1 MCKQEFNKLESSFHS
16 PIFRFNW
23 SVNEQRVLCWIRVVN
38 ASQLN
43 AFFSSLHIAEVAEE
57 LCKTASS
64 DHSGPLQS
72 FSHDMPLL
80 PSKSRPLH
88 KHTENKENIEGGLD
102 GRTDHCT
109 HGHSGTASRAH
120 VATNQSGA
128 SLYDSA
134 GTPEDTDSESQLQR
148 RLARRLKRMAVI
160 FPDS

>member
-1 MCKQEFNKLESSFHS
+1 MYKQEFNKLWSLFFHS
-16 PIFRFNW
+16 PNIRFNCL
-23 SVNEQRVLCWIRVVN
+23 SAEC
-38 ASQLN
+38 
-43 AFFSSLHIAEVAEE
+43 FFSSLHIAEVAEE

-120 VATNQSGA
+120 VTTNQSGA
-128 SLYDSA
+128 SLYDSS
-134 GTPEDTDSESQLQR
+134 GTSEDTDSERQLQR
-148 RLARRLKRMAVI
+148 RQACRLKRMAVI
-160 FPDS
+160 FLDS